1 MMGASN
7 REGFRS
13 IMSYGGYSGRNPP
26 RFSMGD
32 KIRKS
37 ERGRGRASERQRDER
52 RESVAQND
60 REICTGDVYTS
71 ADPSDKSRTGKFC
84 RERIIRRPAA
94 DTNHAAATISSAIRE
109 MRRRRNY
116 CSLLC
121 ERGSLSEWRH
131 STFRSIALT
140 RESGTTDR
148 GTLIFAPFRRYDDNA
163 EEIYDLQ
170 MRWP

>member
-1 MMGASN
+1 VPLIERDFVQLCLMAAILVAIRRDFQWAIKSAN
-7 REGFRS
+7 PREEEA
-13 IMSYGGYSGRNPP
+13 
-26 RFSMGD
+26 
-32 KIRKS
+32 
-37 ERGRGRASERQRDER
+37 ERARDREDR
-52 RESVAQND
+52 RESVARND

-121 ERGSLSEWRH
+121 ERGSLREWRD
-131 STFRSIALT
+131 STFRSITFT
-140 RESGTTDR
+140 RESSL
-148 GTLIFAPFRRYDDNA
+148 TLAPFRR
-163 EEIYDLQ
+163 
-170 MRWP
+170 